1 VVELNLADYSV
12 SDGAQRMAE

>member
-12 SDGAQRMAE
+12 SDGA